1 MIQKQ
6 TIHAMG
12 AGWRV
17 ALPRNYWILACC
29 LLGAALIGLAG
40 VFQSAMAQTR
50 GNAQLAQ
57 NAPLMAYYY
66 IWYDTQSWSRAKNDF
81 PLLGRYSSDAPEIMR
96 QNIKWAKAAS
106 IDGFIVSWKSTH
118 RLDSRLEKLISIAE
132 QEHFWL
138 WIIYQG
144 LDFDRNA
151 LPIEHIESD
160 LDLFVRDY
168 ADHTAFGLT
177 DRPVVIWSGTWKY
190 TPEEISLV
198 TSRFRDRL
206 QILASERNVA
216 GYERIAN
223 LVEGNAYY
231 WSSVNPQT
239 NTNYRSKLKAMA
251 ETVHAHGGLWIA
263 PAAPGFD
270 ARLVG
275 GTSVVER
282 HYGDTLRQELDA
294 AFGASPDAVGL
305 ISWNEFSENS
315 HVEPS
320 REYGSTALDVL
331 AEARN
336 RAALPMGDFDSSAPA
351 ITDMGEYNTLLILGG
366 LLVLVLGSVVI
377 VARRSNSNTATS
389 SQRASEL

>member
-1 MIQKQ
+1 MTQEQ
-6 TIHAMG
+6 AIHAWRT
-12 AGWRV
+12 GWRSS
-17 ALPRNYWILACC
+17 LRRGGWIVACC
-29 LLGAALIGLAG
+29 LLAAALIGLSG
-40 VFQSAMAQTR
+40 GFHSATAQTQ
-50 GNAQLAQ
+50 GDAQLAQ
-57 NAPLMAYYY
+57 SAPLMAYYY

-81 PLLGRYSSDAPEIMR
+81 PLLGRYSSDDPEVMR
-96 QNIKWAKAAS
+96 QHIKWAKAAG
-106 IDGFIVSWKSTH
+106 IDGFIVSWKSTY
-118 RLDSRLEKLISIAE
+118 RLDNRLEKLIAIAE

-151 LPIEHIESD
+151 LPIEHIEAD
-160 LDLFVRDY
+160 LGIFVRDY
-168 ADHTAFGLT
+168 ADRAAFGLT
-177 DRPVVIWSGTWKY
+177 NRPVVIWSGTWEY
-190 TPEEISLV
+190 TPEEIALV
-198 TSRFRDRL
+198 TSKFRDRL

-216 GYERIAN
+216 GYARIAE
-223 LVEGNAYY
+223 LVDGNAYY
-231 WSSVNPQT
+231 WSSVDPQT
-239 NTNYRSKLKAMA
+239 NTNYLSKLKALA
-251 ETVHAHGGLWIA
+251 ESVHAHGGLWVA

-282 HYGDTLRQELDA
+282 RHGDTLRQELAA

-336 RAALPMGDFDSSAPA
+336 RTALPMGDFDSSAPA
-351 ITDMGEYNTLLILGG
+351 VTDMGDYNTLLILGG
-366 LLVLVLGSVVI
+366 LLVLVLGSVVT

-389 SQRASEL
+389 SQRISEL